1 MENKIL
7 FNYYNHFVIQND
19 IGDVEVINELGDK
32 FYIRL
37 DDSKTTGSRRLVEM
51 KFEEQLKRNNLLGG
65 IDSLRVCAQ
74 VLEMQLR
81 PGGGPTP
88 SLQDDTLQWSLALVT
103 TKRLTITQLDGRA

>member
-7 FNYYNHFVIQND
+7 FNYYNHFIIQND

-51 KFEEQLKRNNLLGG
+51 KFEEQLKSSIEY
-65 IDSLRVCAQ
+65 ID
-74 VLEMQLR
+74 
-81 PGGGPTP
+81 
-88 SLQDDTLQWSLALVT
+88 WVT
-103 TKRLTITQLDGRA
+103 QIKKTKN

>member
-51 KFEEQLKRNNLLGG
+51 KFEEQLKSSIEY
-65 IDSLRVCAQ
+65 ID
-74 VLEMQLR
+74 
-81 PGGGPTP
+81 
-88 SLQDDTLQWSLALVT
+88 WVT
-103 TKRLTITQLDGRA
+103 QIKKTKN